1 MCLSSSDIMRKFCQD
16 AAGNFTDSL
25 SDTHGDYLLS
35 PKQIAEELNVVFI
48 DMNKMTHD
56 LVQQMGPEKS
66 KELYMWA
73 GKKDD
78 THLNIKGSRVFA
90 GMAIDAVGKKIP
102 ELGKY
107 IRHFDYVV
115 ATDGSGDF
123 FTLDEALKAIPAR
136 KKCTVL
142 VRTGQYGLKPEIR
155 NKLIKITEDEGV
167 TYGSPA
173 I

>member
-1 MCLSSSDIMRKFCQD
+1 MLNLPLLIMGVIGPWQ
-16 AAGNFTDSL
+16 
-25 SDTHGDYLLS
+25 LLV
-35 PKQIAEELNVVFI
+35 IVALVVIFF
-48 DMNKMTHD
+48 
-56 LVQQMGPEKS
+56 G
-66 KELYMWA
+66 
-73 GKKDD
+73 
-78 THLNIKGSRVFA
+78 
-90 GMAIDAVGKKIP
+90 GKKIP

-142 VRTGQYGLKPEIR
+142 VRTGQYGLKPEIK